1 MVQQFVLFQVSLL
14 ISVTNIILSK
24 AFLMLKLEFY
34 QNLRLNYYIKL
45 QEWWTDDED
54 GECISFDLYGNTE
67 NSIVLLIKW
76 RGDFRKEEYCQLS

>member
-1 MVQQFVLFQVSLL
+1 MVQQFELFQVSLL
-14 ISVTNIILSK
+14 ISVRKIILSN
-24 AFLMLKLEFY
+24 AFSMLKLEFY

-54 GECISFDLYGNTE
+54 GECISFDLFGNTE
-67 NSIVLLIKW
+67 NSIVLLKKW